1 MLFYILTK
9 TIRCHKACF
18 PQGLL
23 FELPRMLHST
33 CFLCQC
39 CHEFFLLSNHT
50 CQLMGSLLAANWTNF
65 DLLPTAFNHLALA
78 PSQKKTPACHL
89 FHHFIPQKI
98 SPPGSA
104 EVAVGCRLFTSGS
117 MISSYSNKPGA
128 ISFQGR
134 ALQEISR
141 KQSCE
146 EEFLHRKNMAW
157 HVHSAFWKWPFSG
170 GIPDSTFRLRTAK

>member
-1 MLFYILTK
+1 MF
-9 TIRCHKACF
+9 F
-18 PQGLL
+18 QGLL

-39 CHEFFLLSNHT
+39 CHEFFLLSNYT
-50 CQLMGSLLAANWTNF
+50 CQLMGSLLAANWINF
-65 DLLPTAFNHLALA
+65 DLLPTAFIHLALA
-78 PSQKKTPACHL
+78 PSHKKNTCMSPL
-89 FHHFIPQKI
+89 PSFHPPKK

-141 KQSCE
+141 RQSRRRVSSQKEHGLTCTFCILILE
-146 EEFLHRKNMAW
+146 MALDSW
-157 HVHSAFWKWPFSG
+157 GNSRLNISG
-170 GIPDSTFRLRTAK
+170 